1 MHTLLIFL
9 HITVCIALILVVL
22 LQAGKGANMGAVF
35 GGSSQTIFGSS
46 GPGTFLGKVTTGIAV
61 FFMLTSLFLSYMA
74 GQKGSNLMKASGRP
88 ATERQLPA
96 APTSQPA
103 LPLAPGVQQPLG
115 AVPVPAGQGPAA
127 KTSTGASPAQKAPQ
141 AASQPVPAAAQP
153 AAK

>member
-1 MHTLLIFL
+1 MHTLIIILHLI
-9 HITVCIALILVVL
+9 VCISLILVVL

-61 FFMLTSLFLSYMA
+61 FFMLTSLVLSYMA
-74 GQKGSNLMKASGRP
+74 GQKGSNLMKATGRP
-88 ATERQLPA
+88 VAERQLPA
-96 APTSQPA
+96 APTPQSAVPQ
-103 LPLAPGVQQPLG
+103 APGAQQPLA

-127 KTSTGASPAQKAPQ
+127 AKTTGTAPDQKAPQ
-141 AASQPVPAAAQP
+141 SASKPVPAVPQP